1 MENLLETKMDD
12 NVNIEVLVAEA
23 EEPKKSKRGGRRPGS
38 GRPAL
43 VRLNKERM
51 EQGLEP
57 IEYKKGLNK
66 KAAPKKRKSTAILPA
81 SKKARHQE
89 ILAEMMTRK
98 GKYIVHRIIE
108 KAMDDDDKDQ
118 MECLKIVV
126 DRILPKDY
134 MMKANNKSNSI
145 QIHISGVG
153 QEVSIDSEEVM
164 DADYEEVYEE
174 DNE

>member
-1 MENLLETKMDD
+1 MFVMMDN
-12 NVNIEVLVAEA
+12 NVDIEVLVAEA
-23 EEPKKSKRGGRRPGS
+23 EQEKPKSKRGGHRPGA
-38 GRPAL
+38 GRPSL
-43 VRLNKERM
+43 VRENKVRI

-57 IEYKKGLNK
+57 IPYKKKLNK
-66 KAAPKKRKSTAILPA
+66 KAPAKRKSDAILPQ

-98 GKYIVHRIIE
+98 GKYIVARIIE
-108 KAMDDDDKDQ
+108 KALDDEDRDQ
-118 MECLKIVV
+118 LECMKIVV

-134 MMKANNKSNSI
+134 LMKANNKSNSI

>member
-1 MENLLETKMDD
+1 MDD
-12 NVNIEVLVAEA
+12 NLDIEVLIAEP
-23 EEPKKSKRGGRRPGS
+23 EKPKSKRGGHRVGA
-38 GRPAL
+38 GRPSL
-43 VRLNKERM
+43 VRENKVRI

-57 IEYKKGLNK
+57 IPYKKKLNK
-66 KAAPKKRKSTAILPA
+66 KAPAKRKSDAILPQ

-98 GKYIVHRIIE
+98 GKYIVARIIE
-108 KAMDDDDKDQ
+108 KALDDEDRDQ
-118 MECLKIVV
+118 LECMKIVV

-134 MMKANNKSNSI
+134 LMKANNKSNSI

-153 QEVSIDSEEVM
+153 QEVSIDSEEVV

-174 DNE
+174 GNE